1 MATWIYFF
9 IFSMDSVNKIKFY
22 KVNNDYF
29 IELINEDLINSPF
42 YSKKLTILEIIRI
55 INYLYYLY
63 YFFFFY

>member
-29 IELINEDLINSPF
+29 IELINEDLINSSF
-42 YSKKLTILEIIRI
+42 YIKK
-55 INYLYYLY
+55 N
-63 YFFFFY
+63 